1 MCVGAVLMTS
11 AARSA
16 SVTVPVSVGPGGM
29 VVLNPANV
37 TAHHGDTVKWTCD
50 SSGHTTTDTTAE
62 PATEHQSRA
71 CHSGPA
77 AVQRPVCTQQCS
89 EPYSPGVS
97 GPGRIVTG
105 RFEALMRGRV
115 VERWAVEGRDVR
127 AGRPV

>member
-16 SVTVPVSVGPGGM
+16 SVTVPASVGPGGM

-71 CHSGPA
+71 CA
-77 AVQRPVCTQQCS
+77 AVPQPCN
-89 EPYSPGVS
+89 
-97 GPGRIVTG
+97 GPS
-105 RFEALMRGRV
+105 AP
-115 VERWAVEGRDVR
+115 AVL
-127 AGRPV
+127 

>member
-1 MCVGAVLMTS
+1 MCVLMTS

-16 SVTVPVSVGPGGM
+16 AVTVPVSVGPGGM

-50 SSGHTTTDTTAE
+50 SSGHTTSDTTAE

-77 AVQRPVCTQQCS
+77 AVQRPVCTHS
-89 EPYSPGVS
+89 ALSP
-97 GPGRIVTG
+97 T
-105 RFEALMRGRV
+105 
-115 VERWAVEGRDVR
+115 
-127 AGRPV
+127 RPA

>member
-1 MCVGAVLMTS
+1 MGTRRMLAASIAGACCMCVGAVLITS

-16 SVTVPVSVGPGGM
+16 TVTVPVSVGPGGM

-77 AVQRPVCTQQCS
+77 AVQRPVCTHS
-89 EPYSPGVS
+89 ALSP
-97 GPGRIVTG
+97 T
-105 RFEALMRGRV
+105 
-115 VERWAVEGRDVR
+115 
-127 AGRPV
+127 RPA